1 MSYTYGGLTLANVG
15 DIITQVS
22 VSTNFEKV
30 VENSA
35 ATTPPTAGAGGPRT
49 GQLWY
54 DTTDLTLKVN
64 SGTPVLPDWTLIE
77 GAATVSATEPLLPTI
92 GQLWFNTVASQL
104 KTYNGTAWVNSSSA
118 TAFGTVQPVQPTIG
132 DLWYDTTNGAN
143 AGILKVYDGST
154 FIPASTTTLESLL
167 DVNVTAKASMESGI
181 MWDATATNAGV
192 TGLWVPNQIYDAS
205 PTGGATNDF

>member
-15 DIITQVS
+15 DIITQSS
-22 VSTNFEKV
+22 VSDNFQKV

-35 ATTPPTAGAGGPRT
+35 GATSPIAGAGGPRT

-64 SGTPVLPDWTLIE
+64 AGDPVTPQWELIE
-77 GAATVSATEPLLPTI
+77 GDATVAATQPLNPTL
-92 GQLWFNTVASQL
+92 GQLWFNTVANQL
-104 KTYNGTAWVNSSSA
+104 KTYNGIDWVNSSSA
-118 TAFGTVQPVQPTIG
+118 TAFGTVQPVQPSIG
-132 DLWYDTTNGAN
+132 DLWYDTTNGVN
-143 AGILKVYDGST
+143 SGILKVYDGST
-154 FIPASTTTLESLL
+154 FIPASTTTLETLL
-167 DVNVTAKASMESGI
+167 DVNVTAKVSLQSSI